1 MPAYLPRIEFLM
13 RTIFL
18 SVAIGNMSFLVST
31 TIRKSLQRLRFLQY
45 AGATRT
51 FVVLAECSR
60 NNVFKLMKVSEMSLS
75 EGKCEGKIVRSKLCR
90 YNSSEPSQGL
100 WKRSI
105 EESIATSSSGTTAA
119 PIDFDCAS
127 RIEGKECETVTID
140 LQPNQILRAESGAMM
155 YMTQGVSMETSTGGV
170 VAGMKRMMTG
180 QNFYLSDY
188 RYTGAEGTTGQV
200 CLGSEFPSKIIRLD
214 LDNYGGKIVCQQGAL
229 LCASH
234 TVDIEME
241 FAKKLSTG
249 FFGGEGFIL
258 QALLGTGSVFVKAG
272 GAIITKKIKEGD
284 SLCISSGC
292 LVAFTP
298 QVTHDIQVIRGF
310 KNVLFGGEGLFLS
323 TLTGPGIVWLQA
335 MPPYRMVSEIARR
348 FPVAGRHAR

>member
-1 MPAYLPRIEFLM
+1 
-13 RTIFL
+13 
-18 SVAIGNMSFLVST
+18 MSFLVSTT
-31 TIRKSLQRLRFLQY
+31 TIRKSLQRLRLLQY
-45 AGATRT
+45 AGATRA
-51 FVVLAECSR
+51 FVVLAEGSR

-75 EGKCEGKIVRSKLCR
+75 EGKCEGKIVMSKLCR
-90 YNSSEPSQGL
+90 YNSSEPSQEI

-105 EESIATSSSGTTAA
+105 EENIAKSSSGTITA
-119 PIDFDCAS
+119 PIDFDSAS
-127 RIEGKECETVTID
+127 HIEGKECETVTID
-140 LQPNQILRAESGAMM
+140 LQPNQLLRAESGAMM
-155 YMTQGVSMETSTGGV
+155 YMTQGVSMETSTGGGV

-180 QNFYLSDY
+180 QNFFLSDY

-214 LDNYGGKIVCQQGAL
+214 LDDYGGKIVCQQGAL

-272 GAIITKKIKEGD
+272 GAIITKELKVGD

-323 TLTGPGIVWLQA
+323 TLTGPGILWLQA